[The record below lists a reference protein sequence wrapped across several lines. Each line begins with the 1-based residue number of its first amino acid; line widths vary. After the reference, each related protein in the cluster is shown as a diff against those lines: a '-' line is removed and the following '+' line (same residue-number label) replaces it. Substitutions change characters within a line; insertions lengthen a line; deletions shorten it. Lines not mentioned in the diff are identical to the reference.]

1 MQTTTNIGYVNP
13 QEGDKV
19 SGTYFGKPFTG
30 IVTKLRFHNVT
41 RDAVWYVDTD
51 QTFLCL
57 GKESNSI
64 LIRLSD
70 ALECVNGNSI
80 QFAV

>member
-1 MQTTTNIGYVNP
+1 MQTTTTIGYVNP

-30 IVTKLRFHNVT
+30 IVTKLRFHDVT
-41 RDAVWYVDTD
+41 RDAMWYVKTD
-51 QTFLCL
+51 QMLCF
-57 GKESNSI
+57 NNNI
-64 LIRLSD
+64 LIRLPD

-80 QFAV
+80 KLAR